1 MSFYQDILQ
10 SIQTKKK
17 LLAILIDPEKIQLDN
32 ISSLCEKIK
41 KSPATHIFFGG
52 STYDGNNFNEII
64 KRIKQNLDLP
74 IFLFPGDFNQ
84 ISEEADALL
93 FLSLLSGR
101 NPEYLI
107 DQQIKAVEKLEQ
119 SSLEIIPTA
128 YLLIESGVET
138 AVERVSNT
146 KPIPKNDF
154 ELAAKTAKAGEFL
167 GMELVY
173 LEAGSGAKI
182 AVSKEIIEKVKEKIN
197 IPLIVGGGIKSALE
211 IENAFSAGADMVVI
225 GTAFEE
231 NPNFFEIQ

>member
-52 STYDGNNFNEII
+52 STYDGNDFNEII

-138 AVERVSNT
+138 AVERVSQT
-146 KPIPKNDF
+146 KPLQRND
-154 ELAAKTAKAGEFL
+154 LKTIQNTAKAGEFL
-167 GMELVY
+167 GMKLVY
-173 LEAGSGAKI
+173 LEGGSGAKI
-182 AVSKEIIEKVKEKIN
+182 AVSKEIIENVKGKIN

>member
-1 MSFYQDILQ
+1 MSFYNDILQ
-10 SIQTKKK
+10 STESKRK
-17 LLAILIDPEKIQLDN
+17 LLAILIDPEKIQLDA

-41 KSPATHIFFGG
+41 KSPATHVFFGG

-74 IFLFPGDFNQ
+74 VFLFPGDYNQ

-93 FLSLLSGR
+93 FLSLVSGR

-107 DQQIKAVEKLEQ
+107 DQQIKAVDKLEQ

-138 AVERVSNT
+138 AVERVSQT
-146 KPIPKNDF
+146 KPLQRND
-154 ELAAKTAKAGEFL
+154 LKTIQNTAKASEYL
-167 GMELVY
+167 GMKLVY

-182 AVSKEIIEKVKEKIN
+182 AVSKEIIEAVKQKIN
-197 IPLIVGGGIKSALE
+197 IPLIVGGGIKSAFE
-211 IENAFSAGADMVVI
+211 IEAAFNAGADVVVI

-231 NPNFFEIQ
+231 NPNFFELL